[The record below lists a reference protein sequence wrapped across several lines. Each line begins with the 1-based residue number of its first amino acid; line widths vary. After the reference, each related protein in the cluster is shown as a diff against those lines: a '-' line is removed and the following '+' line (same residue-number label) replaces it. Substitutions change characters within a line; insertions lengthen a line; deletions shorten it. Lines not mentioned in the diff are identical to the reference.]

1 MKILKSF
8 LVLIMVFAISGG
20 VVSAE
25 VAKTSEEVVENTSV
39 ETVAESPSI
48 VQVKAKVVKI
58 DTAYKEISGTEL
70 THGGVV
76 EGSYEEQYIK
86 VEILS
91 GEDEGK
97 VLTVK
102 NDLYG
107 NPFDIKVKEGDKIF
121 LYGQVGE
128 VTEYSIRDKWHAD
141 GLILWTLI
149 FFGLVLLIGGR
160 AGVKAL
166 VSLLCSVF
174 IIFFVFLPLVKNGYS
189 PVPVTVAISAAIIFI
204 THLIITGVGKKS
216 WAAMLGT
223 LGGVIV
229 AVLMAYLISW
239 STGLSGLG
247 TEEART
253 LAVQYPDYDFRGLLF
268 SGIIL
273 GALGAVMDVGIS
285 IASGLSEVK
294 EHSPNISRAKLIKS
308 GFNIGRD
315 IMGSMI
321 NTLIFAYIGSA
332 LVAIVLFSILQT
344 SFIELIN
351 YDFIA
356 EEIARS
362 LVGSLGL
369 LATIPLTAV
378 LAGLFMAKK

>member
-1 MKILKSF
+1 MILFSF
-8 LVLIMVFAISGG
+8 SG
-20 VVSAE
+20 
-25 VAKTSEEVVENTSV
+25 EVVLASTSTVEEAPQESISENSSSG
-39 ETVAESPSI
+39 EI
-48 VQVKAKVVKI
+48 VQVKGRVIKI
-58 DTAYKEISGTEL
+58 DTALKETSGAEL
-70 THGGVV
+70 THGGIVD
-76 EGSYEEQYIK
+76 GTYEEQYIK

-91 GEDEGK
+91 GDDEGEF
-97 VLTVK
+97 LTVK

-121 LYGQVGE
+121 LYAQKGE
-128 VTEYSIRDKWHAD
+128 TTEYSIRDKWHSD
-141 GLILWTLI
+141 GLILWSLI
-149 FFGLVLLIGGR
+149 FFALILIVGGK
-160 AGVKAL
+160 AGMKAL
-166 VSLLCSVF
+166 ASLASSIFIVF
-174 IIFFVFLPLVKNGYS
+174 FIFLPLVQNGYS
-189 PVPVTVAISAAIIFI
+189 PVPITVATSAVIILV
-204 THLIITGVGKKS
+204 THLIITGVGRKS

-223 LGGVIV
+223 LGGVLV

-239 STGLSGLG
+239 SAGLSGLG

-253 LAVQYPDYDFRGLLF
+253 LAIQYPDYDFRGLLF

-285 IASGLSEVK
+285 IASGLAEVK
-294 EHSPNISRAKLIKS
+294 EHSPNITRVKLIKS

-332 LVAIVLFSILQT
+332 LVAIVLFYILQT
-344 SFIELIN
+344 SIIELIN

-378 LAGLFMAKK
+378 LSGFLMSKK

>member
-1 MKILKSF
+1 MIFALNGGA
-8 LVLIMVFAISGG
+8 VFAENLEVDSENLPPSSG
-20 VVSAE
+20 E
-25 VAKTSEEVVENTSV
+25 
-39 ETVAESPSI
+39 I
-48 VQVKAKVVKI
+48 VQVKGKVVRV
-58 DTAYKEISGTEL
+58 DTAFKETSGPEL

-76 EGSYEEQYIK
+76 DGTYEEQYIK

-91 GEDEGK
+91 GEDEGSF
-97 VLTVK
+97 LTVK

-107 NPFDIKVKEGDKIF
+107 NPFDINVKEGDKVF
-121 LYGQVGE
+121 LYAQMGE
-128 VTEYSIRDKWHAD
+128 ITEYSIRDKWHSD
-141 GLILWTLI
+141 GLILWSLVFFILI
-149 FFGLVLLIGGR
+149 LLVGGK
-160 AGVKAL
+160 AGMKAL
-166 VSLLCSVF
+166 ASLASSIF
-174 IIFFVFLPLVKNGYS
+174 IIFFIFLPLVQNGYS
-189 PVPVTVAISAAIIFI
+189 PVPITVATSAVIIFI

-223 LGGVIV
+223 LGGVLV

-239 STGLSGLG
+239 SAGLSGLG

-253 LAVQYPDYDFRGLLF
+253 LAVQYPHYDFRGLLF

-294 EHSPNISRAKLIKS
+294 EHSPNISRTKLIKS

-332 LVAIVLFSILQT
+332 LVAIVLFYILQT
-344 SFIELIN
+344 SIIELIN
-351 YDFIA
+351 YGFIA

-378 LAGLFMAKK
+378 LSGFLMAKK